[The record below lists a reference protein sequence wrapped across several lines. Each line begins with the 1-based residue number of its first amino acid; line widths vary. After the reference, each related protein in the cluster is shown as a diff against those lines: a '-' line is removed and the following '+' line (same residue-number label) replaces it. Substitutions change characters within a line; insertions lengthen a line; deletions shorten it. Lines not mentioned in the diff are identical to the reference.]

1 MVYYS
6 MFSNIPLCG
15 KNKLDDDSKKKHT
28 HTHIYIYMYIYFFLA
43 PSIIYKDITYIYIY
57 GIDGKSVNP

>member
-1 MVYYS
+1 MVCYS
-6 MFSNIPLCG
+6 MLSNIPLCG
-15 KNKLDDDSKKKHT
+15 KDKLDDDSKKTT
-28 HTHIYIYMYIYFFLA
+28 HTHIYNYIYFLA